1 MDRLMPLANRI
12 AEQLKARGDTIAIS
26 ESSTG
31 GLVSAALLAVPGASA
46 YFMGAGV
53 IYTREARRILLGLP
67 DEQVKM
73 RGATEEYAS
82 LAAETIR
89 VRLGTTWGLSE
100 SGAAGPTG
108 SRYGHAAGH
117 TCVAVDGPVTRAL
130 TLETEDDDRPAN
142 MWRFSV
148 AMLELFDVVLADA

>member
-1 MDRLMPLANRI
+1 MDQLMPYAHRI
-12 AEQLKARGDTIAIS
+12 AEQLKARDETIAVS

-46 YFMGAGV
+46 YFMGGGV
-53 IYTREARRILLGLP
+53 IYTRDARRVLLGLP

-73 RGATEEYAS
+73 RGATEEYAA

-89 VRLGTTWGLSE
+89 ERLGTTWGLGE

-117 TCVAVDGPVTRAL
+117 TCVAIAGPVERAL
-130 TLETEDDDRPAN
+130 TLETEDDDREAN
-142 MWRFSV
+142 MWRFSI
-148 AMLELFDVVLADA
+148 ALLELFEAVLADA

>member
-12 AEQLKARGDTIAIS
+12 AEQLKARKETIAIS

-67 DEQVKM
+67 DDQVKM
-73 RGATEEYAS
+73 RGATEEYAT
-82 LAAETIR
+82 LAAETIQ
-89 VRLGTTWGLSE
+89 VRLGTTWGLGE

-108 SRYGHAAGH
+108 SSYGHAAGH
-117 TCVAVDGPVTRAL
+117 TCIAIAGPVSRVL
-130 TLETEDDDRPAN
+130 TLETEDDDRAEN

-148 AMLELFDVVLADA
+148 ALLELFEAVLGES

>member
-12 AEQLKARGDTIAIS
+12 ADQLKAREETIAIS

-46 YFMGAGV
+46 YFVGAGV
-53 IYTREARRILLGLP
+53 IYTREARRVLLGLP
-67 DEQVKM
+67 DDQVKM
-73 RGATEEYAS
+73 RGATEEYAT

-89 VRLGTTWGLSE
+89 VRMDTTWGLGE

-108 SRYGHAAGH
+108 SRYGNAAGH
-117 TCVAVDGPVTRAL
+117 TCVAIAGPVARAL
-130 TLETEDDDRPAN
+130 TLETEDDDRVAN

-148 AMLELFDVVLADA
+148 ALMELFEAALQES

>member
-89 VRLGTTWGLSE
+89 ARLGTTWGLSE

-117 TCVAVDGPVTRAL
+117 TCVAVDGPVIRAL

-148 AMLELFDVVLADA
+148 ALMELFEAVLADA